1 MCYKEPG
8 DTPGSFFYGQ
18 ERTENAVCCMKNL
31 LRYILTRTL
40 MTIPMVLIL
49 LTIIF
54 VVLRLMPG
62 DPVSAMLGGHAPEKV
77 IEQKREQLGL
87 NRPMHVQYADYIWK
101 VCHLDLGESMV
112 LQQKVTV
119 AITEKLP
126 ATIELTAFGMII
138 TLAIGVLL
146 GAYAADKRRTMR
158 DSAIRLYGI
167 VVYCIPVYWL
177 GLMLQ
182 LVFGIWFDW
191 LPIAGRTGPRIFPSD
206 FQNTGFYLVDTL
218 LIRDWE
224 AFRDVLVHLV
234 LPSFTLG
241 LTLSGIFVRLTRANM
256 LDVLK
261 SDYILAAESRGIHH
275 GKIVYRHALMNAF
288 IPILTMMG
296 LQVALLM
303 AGAILTETTF
313 SWPGMGRLLLERIYL
328 RDYPTIQGVIIVFAL
343 MVAFISLL
351 VDIIYAIVDPRIRY

>member
-1 MCYKEPG
+1 M
-8 DTPGSFFYGQ
+8 
-18 ERTENAVCCMKNL
+18 RNL
-31 LRYILTRTL
+31 LRYIVTRTL
-40 MTIPMVLIL
+40 MTIPMVFIL
-49 LTIIF
+49 LSIIF

-77 IEQKREQLGL
+77 IEMKREQLGL
-87 NRPMHVQYADYIWK
+87 NRPMYIQYADYLWQ
-101 VCHLDLGESMV
+101 VSHLNLGESMV
-112 LQQKVTV
+112 LQQKVTT
-119 AITEKLP
+119 AIAEKLP
-126 ATIELTAFGMII
+126 ATIELTFFAMII
-138 TLAIGVLL
+138 TLVLGVFL
-146 GAYAADKRRTMR
+146 GAYAADKRRHFR

-182 LVFGIWFDW
+182 LIFGIWLDW
-191 LPIAGRTGPRIFPSD
+191 FPISGRTGPRVFASD
-206 FQNTGFYLVDTL
+206 FEYSGLYILDTL
-218 LIRDWE
+218 LMRDWE
-224 AFRDVLVHLV
+224 SCKDVLTHLI
-234 LPSFTLG
+234 LPSLTLG

-261 SDYILAAESRGIHH
+261 ADYILAAESRGIKHR
-275 GKIVYRHALMNAF
+275 IVVYRHALKNAF

-328 RDYPTIQGVIIVFAL
+328 RDYPMIQGVIIVFAL

-351 VDIIYAIVDPRIRY
+351 VDIIYAAVDPRIRY